1 MSSSQ
6 IATQNRVSASLVA
19 FVGGEVM
26 NALGSS
32 WIASNG
38 VLKSNT
44 ETLAQGYCENLVG
57 FTRAQILRAIDHLKK
72 SENRRKG
79 VNPIFCPD
87 PLELRECCEKIAKPT
102 QERKL
107 ECSIRSIEMI
117 ATANLIAAGDVVLSG
132 LADEVARICDEKI
145 KIGFLI
151 TGVI

>member
-1 MSSSQ
+1 MSSSL
-6 IATQNRVSASLVA
+6 IPTQNRISESLVA

-26 NALGSS
+26 NVLGSN

-38 VLKSNT
+38 ILKSNT

-57 FTRAQILRAIDHLKK
+57 FTRSQILQAIENLKK

-102 QERKL
+102 QDRKL
-107 ECSIRSIEMI
+107 ECSIRAIEMI
-117 ATANLIAAGDVVLSG
+117 ATVKLLNSGRMNDENLSA
-132 LADEVARICDEKI
+132 EVSRLCSEKI
-145 KIGFLI
+145 NAGFKI